1 MMKKS
6 ALGIFICLTLSSC
19 QSWLPASQIQTQP
32 IPPTAEPVQST
43 LPSRTP
49 EGALGSTP
57 SAQVLTIWVPPSIYP
72 DDDALAAQLFADHL
86 SAFTQHMPGTQIN
99 VRIKAATGAG
109 GIMES
114 LIAASTV
121 APSAM
126 PSLIALQRQ
135 DMETAALKGLLF
147 PLEGSTTALQ
157 DSDWYDYARQ
167 LAQIQ
172 NTSFGLPFGADALF
186 ILARSNKPIQPSN
199 DWSLLLNQNQPLL
212 FPAADPQALL
222 TLQLYLSAG
231 GSLTNESGHPALE
244 PEVLGKVL
252 TLYANGAQQGIF
264 PFSLAQYEDYQQTWQ
279 AYAEQRFDW
288 LVTWNSFYMAN
299 RQPDSNVFPLP
310 SLGKQPFTLT
320 TGWLWAVTDPFP
332 ERRQTS
338 IRLAEFLVEPGF
350 LSSWT
355 SSRGYVPVRPSA
367 LQPEMDTNTINIL
380 DTLARSATIYPTQD
394 IMSSISPV
402 LQEATLS
409 VIRLQYNPEQAA
421 KSAADKL
428 QPPAI
433 Q

>member
-1 MMKKS
+1 M
-6 ALGIFICLTLSSC
+6 CLTLSSC
-19 QSWLPASQIQTQP
+19 QSWLPVTQIETQP
-32 IPPTAEPVQST
+32 IPTAETVQST
-43 LPSRTP
+43 PPSRTP
-49 EGALGSTP
+49 EEAADATP
-57 SAQVLTIWVPPSIYP
+57 STQALTIWVPPSIYP
-72 DDDALAAQLFADHL
+72 DDDALTAQLFADHL
-86 SAFTQHMPGTQIN
+86 STFSQHIPGTQIN

-114 LIAASTV
+114 LIAASAV
-121 APSAM
+121 APAAM
-126 PSLIALQRQ
+126 PSLVALQRQ

-147 PLEGSTTALQ
+147 PLDGSTTALQ

-172 NTSFGLPFGADALF
+172 NVSFGLPFGADALL
-186 ILARSNKPIQPSN
+186 IAVRSNKPIQPSN
-199 DWSLLLNQNQPLL
+199 DWNSLLNQNQPLL

-231 GSLTNESGHPALE
+231 GSLTNETGQPALE
-244 PEVLGKVL
+244 PEILSNVL

-264 PFSLAQYEDYQQTWQ
+264 PLSLAQYEDYQQTWQ
-279 AYAEQRFDW
+279 AYTEQRFDR
-288 LVTWNSFYMAN
+288 LVTWNTFYMAN
-299 RQPDSNVFPLP
+299 QQPDSNVFLLP
-310 SLGKQPFTLT
+310 SLGEQPFALT
-320 TGWLWAVTDPFP
+320 TGWLWAVTDPLP

-355 SSRGYVPVRPSA
+355 SSRGYVPVRPSSV
-367 LQPEMDTNTINIL
+367 QSEMGTNTIDIL
-380 DTLARSATIYPTQD
+380 ETLARSATIYPTQD

-421 KSAADKL
+421 KNAADKL
-428 QPPAI
+428 QPPAV